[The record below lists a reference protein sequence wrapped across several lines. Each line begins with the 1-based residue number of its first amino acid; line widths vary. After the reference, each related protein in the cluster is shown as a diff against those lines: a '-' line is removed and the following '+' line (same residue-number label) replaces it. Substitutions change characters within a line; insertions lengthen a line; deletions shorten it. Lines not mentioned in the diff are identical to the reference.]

1 MSRPLNLP
9 AAQKQGFWTYE
20 NKLVLLFFFA
30 IGIVFFDRLAINFL
44 MPFIQEDLG
53 LNNAQVGMLAGAAA
67 LTWSISS
74 VVGGRISDKVK
85 SKRMFLVTLI
95 LVFSVASL
103 TQGLVATFTQLVILR
118 LLMGMFEGPAIPTS
132 QSVLAIE
139 SSPHRRGFNL
149 GLTMNTA
156 NGLFGSI
163 LAPLVIVALAQAF
176 DWRVAFFFTVIPGLI
191 IAFFVWKVMR
201 EPEAHD
207 PAGQAYAEELE
218 EGHDRGEIRQV
229 LGNRNVILSVIMF
242 GGFMVY
248 LIVLQVYGPLL
259 MTNMRGMSPT
269 TMSLVMSAFGLG
281 TALWGFV
288 VPMLSDRFGRKPISV
303 IFGLLSVM
311 APLSIV
317 FVDNTALL
325 AVCVFIFAAG
335 MGVGGLAMSVIPAE
349 SVPPAMAGLAVGIP
363 TGLGE
368 FIGGF
373 LSPVV
378 AGIVADAQGLP
389 AALYI
394 SAAGAL
400 IASITALFLKETAPA
415 IVNRQAPAPTP
426 VPATESTGVDSR
438 PAS

>member
-1 MSRPLNLP
+1 MSHSTTSTTP
-9 AAQKQGFWTYE
+9 APAPKTGFWTYE

-67 LTWSISS
+67 LTWSIAS
-74 VVGGRISDKVK
+74 VVGGRLSDKVK
-85 SKRMFLVTLI
+85 SKRMFLIGLI
-95 LVFSVASL
+95 IAFSIASMM
-103 TQGLVATFTQLVILR
+103 QGLVGTFVHLIILR
-118 LLMGMFEGPAIPTS
+118 LLMGLFEGPTIPTT

-163 LAPLVIVALAQAF
+163 LAPIVIVAIAQAF
-176 DWRVAFFFTVIPGLI
+176 DWRIAFFFTVLPGLI
-191 IAFFVWKVMR
+191 IAFFVWKIMR

-207 PAGQAYAEELE
+207 AEGRAYASELE
-218 EGHDRGEIRQV
+218 AGHSRGEIRQV
-229 LGNRNVILSVIMF
+229 LKNRNVILSVIMF

-259 MTNMRGMSPT
+259 MTNMREMSAT
-269 TMSLVMSAFGLG
+269 TMSLIMSAFGLG
-281 TALWGFV
+281 TALWGFI
-288 VPMLSDRFGRKPISV
+288 VPMLSDKFGRKPISV
-303 IFGLLSVM
+303 VFGLLSVL
-311 APLSIV
+311 APLSIIY
-317 FVDNTALL
+317 VDNTALL
-325 AVCVFIFAAG
+325 ALCVFVFAAG

-368 FIGGF
+368 FLGGF

-389 AALYI
+389 AALMI
-394 SAAGAL
+394 SAGGAL
-400 IASITALFLKETAPA
+400 VASITALFLKETAPSKTA
-415 IVNRQAPAPTP
+415 K
-426 VPATESTGVDSR
+426 ATEAVAAAEPVTES
-438 PAS
+438 

>member
-1 MSRPLNLP
+1 MRS
-9 AAQKQGFWTYE
+9 GFWTYE

-30 IGIVFFDRLAINFL
+30 VGIVFFDRLAINFL

-67 LTWSISS
+67 LTWSIASIA
-74 VVGGRISDKVK
+74 GGRLSDKVK
-85 SKRMFLVTLI
+85 SKRNILI
-95 LVFSVASL
+95 VLIIAFSITSM
-103 TQGLVATFTQLVILR
+103 TQGFVTSFVQLAILR
-118 LLMGMFEGPAIPTS
+118 LLMGLFEGPTIPVT

-163 LAPLVIVALAQAF
+163 LAPIVIVALAQAF
-176 DWRVAFFFTVIPGLI
+176 DWRISFFFTVLPGLI

-201 EPEAHD
+201 EPVATNPEAK
-207 PAGQAYAEELE
+207 AYQSELAD
-218 EGHDRGEIRQV
+218 GHTGSEIGLVMR
-229 LGNRNVILSVIMF
+229 NRNVMLSVVMF

-259 MTNMRGMSPT
+259 MTNVKGLSPT
-269 TMSLVMSAFGLG
+269 AMSLVMSAFGLG
-281 TALWGFV
+281 TALWGFTI
-288 VPMLSDRFGRKPISV
+288 PLLSDKFGRKPISF
-303 IFGLLSVM
+303 IFGLLSVL

-317 FVDNTALL
+317 FVDNPYVLAL
-325 AVCVFIFAAG
+325 CVFLFAAG

-349 SVPPAMAGLAVGIP
+349 SVPAAMAGLAVGIP

-368 FIGGF
+368 FLGGF
-373 LSPVV
+373 LSPVI
-378 AGIVADAQGLP
+378 AGVVADAQGLP

-394 SAAGAL
+394 SAGGAL
-400 IASITALFLKETAPA
+400 VASITALFLQETAPA
-415 IVNRQAPAPTP
+415 IVAKKEGQVA
-426 VPATESTGVDSR
+426 
-438 PAS
+438 

>member
-1 MSRPLNLP
+1 MSHSTTSTTP
-9 AAQKQGFWTYE
+9 APAPKTGFWTYE

-67 LTWSISS
+67 LTWSIAS
-74 VVGGRISDKVK
+74 VVGGRLSDKVK
-85 SKRMFLVTLI
+85 SKRMFLIGLI
-95 LVFSVASL
+95 IAFSIASMM
-103 TQGLVATFTQLVILR
+103 QGLVGTFVHLIILR
-118 LLMGMFEGPAIPTS
+118 LLMGLFEGPTIPTT

-163 LAPLVIVALAQAF
+163 LAPIVIVAIAQAF
-176 DWRVAFFFTVIPGLI
+176 DWRIAFFFTVVPGLI
-191 IAFFVWKVMR
+191 IAFFVWKIMR

-207 PAGQAYAEELE
+207 AEGRAYVSELE
-218 EGHDRGEIRQV
+218 AGHSRGEIRQV
-229 LGNRNVILSVIMF
+229 LKNRNVILSVIMF

-259 MTNMRGMSPT
+259 MTNMRDMSAT
-269 TMSLVMSAFGLG
+269 TMSLIMSAFGLG
-281 TALWGFV
+281 TALWGFI
-288 VPMLSDRFGRKPISV
+288 VPMLSDKFGRKPISV
-303 IFGLLSVM
+303 VFGLLSVL
-311 APLSIV
+311 APLSIIY
-317 FVDNTALL
+317 VDNTALL
-325 AVCVFIFAAG
+325 ALCVFVFAAG

-368 FIGGF
+368 FLGGF

-389 AALYI
+389 AALMI
-394 SAAGAL
+394 SAGGAL
-400 IASITALFLKETAPA
+400 VASITALFLKETAPSKTA
-415 IVNRQAPAPTP
+415 KVAVAEELSTQA
-426 VPATESTGVDSR
+426 
-438 PAS
+438 

>member
-1 MSRPLNLP
+1 MSRPTTTQPQSAPSP
-9 AAQKQGFWTYE
+9 AQTGFWTYE

-30 IGIVFFDRLAINFL
+30 VGIVFFDRLAINFL
-44 MPFIQEDLG
+44 MPFIQADLG

-74 VVGGRISDKVK
+74 VIGGRLSDKVK

-95 LVFSVASL
+95 LTFSVASML
-103 TQGLVATFTQLVILR
+103 QGLVGTFTQLVVLR

-163 LAPLVIVALAQAF
+163 LAPVVIVALAQTF
-176 DWRVAFFFTVIPGLI
+176 DWRVAFFFTVVPGLI

-201 EPEAHD
+201 EPQARD
-207 PAGQAYAEELE
+207 DDGQAYVDELAEP
-218 EGHDRGEIRQV
+218 HSRGEIRQV

-281 TALWGFV
+281 TALWGFI

-303 IFGLLSVM
+303 AFGLLSVL

-317 FVDNTALL
+317 FIQNTAVLAL
-325 AVCVFIFAAG
+325 AVFVFAAG

-378 AGIVADAQGLP
+378 AGVVADAQGLP
-389 AALYI
+389 AALFI
-394 SAAGAL
+394 SAGGAL
-400 IASITALFLKETAPA
+400 IASLTALFLKETAPA
-415 IVNRQAPAPTP
+415 VVEKR
-426 VPATESTGVDSR
+426 VR
-438 PAS
+438 AS